1 MFGGKS
7 AAKTFFSR
15 LFEKEKVK
23 KEEPEIFYQRKRSQ
37 SLFAPNVAAL
47 LSGEHV
53 GGVHGMSSSLAAEPL
68 KLTVPVTIEFDD
80 IMTAS
85 ERDMDTTT
93 IKVETKIGMSKNKED
108 EEDEDLEYLR
118 LNCDRLNDRRAT
130 DFSQVKTSYLKC
142 YLHLGYLLY
151 L

>member
-15 LFEKEKVK
+15 LFEKDKVK
-23 KEEPEIFYQRKRSQ
+23 KEEPELIYQRKRSQ

-53 GGVHGMSSSLAAEPL
+53 GGVHGTSSSVSGEPFNIPA
-68 KLTVPVTIEFDD
+68 PVTIEFDD
-80 IMTAS
+80 IMAAS

-93 IKVETKIGMSKNKED
+93 IKVGEKKD

-130 DFSQVKTSYLKC
+130 NFTQVKLVTLNFT
-142 YLHLGYLLY
+142 
-151 L
+151 